1 MSSEAAAGK
10 NPVSHVGKIYNMLC
24 YRIADRIADEVNGV
38 EETYV
43 WLLSRI
49 GHPINDPSAVS
60 AQVIP
65 QKGVQM
71 KSLEPSIMEIIE
83 DEFAHLDEFCTDLA
97 KGHVGLR

>member
-24 YRIADRIADEVNGV
+24 YRIADRIVAEVNGV
-38 EETYV
+38 DETYV

-49 GHPINDPSAVS
+49 GRPINEPSVVS

-65 QKGVQM
+65 QKGVSM
-71 KSLEPSIMEIIE
+71 KSLESSINEIIS
-83 DEFAHLDEFCTDLA
+83 DEFDHLDEFCTALA
-97 KGHVGLR
+97 DGHVGLR